1 MSMSDYYWTHCD
13 KLDWEYRGSW
23 DGGDSLYSADA
34 PVGVYKMLMAD
45 HKRDE
50 TTGLTI
56 IYKYPEDLDGD
67 ERVTL
72 YYTDDPDPTKE
83 IEDVG
88 TLLGTFPNAKFAMQ
102 YADFLEKEH

>member
-1 MSMSDYYWTHCD
+1 VTMSEHFWTHGD
-13 KLDWEYRGSW
+13 KLHWEYRGYW
-23 DGGDSLYSADA
+23 EGGDCLYSADA

-50 TTGLTI
+50 TTGLRI

-67 ERVTL
+67 RKVEM

-88 TLLGTFPNAKFAMQ
+88 IPLGTFPNAKLAMQ
-102 YADFLEKEH
+102 YAEFLEKEH